1 MKKTYIIASILLSA
15 GLATGCA
22 SNSKVDE
29 MQAEIDG
36 LKTQMTDTS
45 NDAAEA
51 KAMASEALMKSE
63 AAEATAQDTN
73 SKLDRMFKHSMMK

>member
-1 MKKTYIIASILLSA
+1 MKKMLFVPAFLVFS

-29 MQAEIDG
+29 MQAEIDS
-36 LKTQMTDTS
+36 LKTQVTGAS
-45 NDAAEA
+45 QDAADA
-51 KAMASEALMKSE
+51 KAMANEALMKSE